1 MMRRWIAVLILL
13 GLAACGTP
21 PEQPLPT
28 QAQLPANDPT
38 PTTESDAAPVPDQP
52 TPEQAADSSTEI
64 SVSGAIEGT
73 LSQALLSFE
82 LGSDYTLLFEQPDTE
97 TPLQLRL
104 ILAGDIEP
112 GTYDIVH
119 AEDFQ
124 RPEDARVAARFDLGF
139 TASALS
145 GTLTLESIGEH
156 NYTGSIELT
165 AESAAGSVRVTG
177 RFENLDVVVLG

>member
-1 MMRRWIAVLILL
+1 MRRWITALILL
-13 GLAACGTP
+13 VLAACGTS

-28 QAQLPANDPT
+28 QAQLPANNPT
-38 PTTESDAAPVPDQP
+38 PTTESDAAPVPDQLP

-64 SVSGAIEGT
+64 SFSGAIEGT

-82 LGSDYTLLFEQPDTE
+82 LGSDYALLFEQPDTE
-97 TPLQLRL
+97 TPVQLRL

-112 GTYDIVH
+112 GTYAIVL

-124 RPEDARVAARFDLGF
+124 RPEDAIVAARFDLGF
-139 TASALS
+139 TATALS

-156 NYTGSIELT
+156 NYTGSIEMT
-165 AESAAGSVRVTG
+165 AQSTAGSVRVTG